1 MSQQAY
7 IRTVSAAAL
16 TLAAGGALYLVI
28 FRDDAN
34 LRALPVLPPA
44 PTEERALPPAVSEP
58 PAPAPKFVLAE
69 IDGTVEV
76 RRAGVWARVHAGD
89 SLAEAEAIRTAPS
102 ARATLRSGSGDELVL
117 RPRVELEVGVLGQ
130 TVTELTLTRGKV
142 RAAPAPGNERFQ
154 ITSGGA
160 RASAG
165 GGTHFT
171 VYADARG
178 AVTVASENGDVKVL
192 ARDQQVTL
200 KSREQTYVAPGAAP
214 GAPSLIPDEVFVSV
228 AWPAGELHA
237 KSATLRGR
245 AKPGTQI
252 TVNGEDAAVGPD
264 GTFVAQVPLADGKN
278 PVRVLAE
285 SMNGKKTERSGTLQA
300 DTKGPPLEADPN
312 RLYDPKKSK

>member
-1 MSQQAY
+1 
-7 IRTVSAAAL
+7 
-16 TLAAGGALYLVI
+16 
-28 FRDDAN
+28 
-34 LRALPVLPPA
+34 
-44 PTEERALPPAVSEP
+44 
-58 PAPAPKFVLAE
+58 
-69 IDGTVEV
+69 
-76 RRAGVWARVHAGD
+76 
-89 SLAEAEAIRTAPS
+89 
-102 ARATLRSGSGDELVL
+102 LRSGSGDELIL
-117 RPRVELEVGVLGQ
+117 RPRVELEVGVLGR

-142 RAAPAPGNERFQ
+142 RAAPAPGSERFQ

-165 GGTHFT
+165 GGTHFF

-178 AVTVASENGDVKVL
+178 AVTVASEDGDVKVL

-200 KSREQTYVAPGAAP
+200 KSREQTYVAPGGAP
-214 GAPSLIPDEVFVSV
+214 GAPSAIPDEVFVSV

-252 TVNGEDAAVGPD
+252 SVNGEDAPVGPD
-264 GTFVAQVPLADGKN
+264 GMFVAQVPLSDGQN

-285 SMNGKKTERSGTLQA
+285 SMDGKRTERSGTLQA

-312 RLYDPKKSK
+312 RLYDPKKK